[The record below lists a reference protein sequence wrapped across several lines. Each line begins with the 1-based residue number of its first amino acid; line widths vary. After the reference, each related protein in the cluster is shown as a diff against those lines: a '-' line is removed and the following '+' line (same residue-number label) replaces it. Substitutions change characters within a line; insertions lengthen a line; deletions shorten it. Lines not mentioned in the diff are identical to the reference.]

1 MNYNEMSADQC
12 ADWLEAKDDWIK
24 SVVDGYA
31 TWTRKCP
38 PEVAASPHN
47 FRRTPPY
54 PLTLDAAAGAL
65 AGGRLVAGWDRAGA
79 MARGAAALASCVNY
93 FFGKLTKALN
103 VCAMFHLRW
112 RGVTC

>member
-38 PEVAASPHN
+38 PAVAA
-47 FRRTPPY
+47 RMEEER
-54 PLTLDAAAGAL
+54 
-65 AGGRLVAGWDRAGA
+65 
-79 MARGAAALASCVNY
+79 
-93 FFGKLTKALN
+93 
-103 VCAMFHLRW
+103 
-112 RGVTC
+112 